1 MNIQIW
7 IDGGALSAFGG
18 AFIGGVFVIIG
29 GWLVHYWQ
37 QKARKEKEREIL
49 RNVLRALEL
58 EFEEFWESY
67 KISLGLIRSEYPKG
81 EHEVFYF
88 IKQEYFTVYKGNV
101 HMFSQLHDKELQ
113 RLIIQAYMAFSSL
126 LDKIESRNKTIN
138 RKEEY
143 LRLNISSNEEI
154 YLKQAEFL
162 ENELKKMAVT
172 LQEHYLLI
180 DRLMN
185 ALIPKLNETIQSL
198 Q

>member
-1 MNIQIW
+1 
-7 IDGGALSAFGG
+7 
-18 AFIGGVFVIIG
+18 
-29 GWLVHYWQ
+29 
-37 QKARKEKEREIL
+37 
-49 RNVLRALEL
+49 
-58 EFEEFWESY
+58 
-67 KISLGLIRSEYPKG
+67 
-81 EHEVFYF
+81 
-88 IKQEYFTVYKGNV
+88 
-101 HMFSQLHDKELQ
+101 MFSQLHDQELQ

>member
-1 MNIQIW
+1 MLPAFC
-7 IDGGALSAFGG
+7 GALVGG
-18 AFIGGVFVIIG
+18 FFTILG
-29 GWLVHYWQ
+29 GWFSHCWQ
-37 QKARKEKEREIL
+37 QKSLERKERETF
-49 RNVLRALEL
+49 RNVLRALKL

-81 EHEVFYF
+81 EHEVLYF

-101 HMFSQLHDKELQ
+101 HMFSQLHDQELQ